1 MSLDTA
7 VLLALPANVF
17 ESSDGYQPSKASVEV
32 LRHRLL
38 WLQRLHSGGGGSA
51 TLRVCRGTLD
61 VDAARRAAC
70 RAAEIRICWRA
81 QDTRGGSAKSG
92 SLLASLQPRG
102 PKLLHDRQHVRCKA
116 VGLRGQRAAAQ
127 GARFVEVAR
136 VPEPCPCGL
145 LGPECEAGSLGYHR
159 RSFSATAA

>member
-1 MSLDTA
+1 MCRRFAEHRCKPPQHFSLGCLCNREVAFSWPARNPLDRVNRLRIPAMSVDTA

-38 WLQRLHSGGGGSA
+38 WLQRLHSGGGRSA

-92 SLLASLQPRG
+92 SLLASL
-102 PKLLHDRQHVRCKA
+102 
-116 VGLRGQRAAAQ
+116 
-127 GARFVEVAR
+127 ARHGRPSPQNEMR
-136 VPEPCPCGL
+136 P
-145 LGPECEAGSLGYHR
+145 
-159 RSFSATAA
+159 